1 MEGRKEL
8 KHENKRKIERREIK
22 RETRWRQVEKRR
34 MWEGRGEGERKIESR
49 PRENP
54 HTYMCYV
61 GANTKLCAG
70 ICQEPVPGAHSL
82 SQTDRTDRQAPIQRL
97 LARWAAHTDHWC
109 NPLPLAY
116 RCAQS
121 CVSLLWADQD

>member
-1 MEGRKEL
+1 M
-8 KHENKRKIERREIK
+8 KIKGKLRERREIK

-54 HTYMCYV
+54 HTYVRYV

-70 ICQEPVPGAHSL
+70 ICQEPVPGAHSVR
-82 SQTDRTDRQAPIQRL
+82 QTDRQTYRTDTQ
-97 LARWAAHTDHWC
+97 
-109 NPLPLAY
+109 
-116 RCAQS
+116 
-121 CVSLLWADQD
+121 SLLLLHYASLPAGPPTLTTGAIPSH

>member
-1 MEGRKEL
+1 MKIKGKLREG
-8 KHENKRKIERREIK
+8 REIK

-54 HTYMCYV
+54 HTYVRYV

-70 ICQEPVPGAHSL
+70 ICQEPVPGARSVR
-82 SQTDRTDRQAPIQRL
+82 QTDRTDRQTVAPVPALRL
-97 LARWAAHTDHWC
+97 LPRWAAHADHRC

>member
-1 MEGRKEL
+1 M
-8 KHENKRKIERREIK
+8 KIKGKLRERREIK

-54 HTYMCYV
+54 HTYVRYV

-70 ICQEPVPGAHSL
+70 ICQEPVPGAQSVRK
-82 SQTDRTDRQAPIQRL
+82 TDRTDRQSVL
-97 LARWAAHTDHWC
+97 LLHYTSS
-109 NPLPLAY
+109 LAGPP
-116 RCAQS
+116 ALTTGAIPS
-121 CVSLLWADQD
+121 H